1 MFKLDRKSI
10 VIGTSAFA
18 ASAFL
23 LTAVGCSAS
32 NSTGSASTSTNAGS
46 GTTNAAGHYAI
57 KNKTAIDGGVTYVRA
72 NGVETAYSY
81 NEQSTK
87 GVRFGRAAT
96 ANEIA
101 AWDLD
106 ALPDGTGLPEGE
118 GSVEDGDELYEAQ
131 CASCHGDFGGG
142 GNGYPQLAGGNQSK
156 DENGVVIT
164 LKNQRAYG
172 KTDAPKR
179 TVGTY
184 WPVATT
190 LFTYIRD
197 AMPYASPKSLSADE
211 TYAITAYILAQNG
224 IKIDGEEMDEEYVLD
239 AEKLSKVVLP
249 NRNGFYPDID
259 GLNGTDPIENVRAFY
274 ADRAKN
280 IGAGERCMTDCKDLG
295 GQDGKTEPSVVKIG
309 YEMSD
314 VSPAYS
320 TVRDLPPEVEDASI
334 SKAERMYNDSCK
346 LCHATDSMGAPAV
359 GDIGSWGTVMAKGLD
374 AVVHN
379 AVAGVG
385 GMPPKG
391 GNMDLSDADVKS
403 IVEFMVDSSKQK
415 H

>member
-1 MFKLDRKSI
+1 MFKLDHKFI
-10 VIGTSAFA
+10 LIG
-18 ASAFL
+18 ASATAIFL
-23 LTAVGCSAS
+23 TGCLSSPSNANEVANGSESA
-32 NSTGSASTSTNAGS
+32 AI
-46 GTTNAAGHYAI
+46 GHYAI

-72 NGVETAYSY
+72 NGVETAYRY

-87 GVRFGRAAT
+87 GVSFGRAAT
-96 ANEIA
+96 ANEIK
-101 AWDLD
+101 AWDID
-106 ALPDGTGLPEGE
+106 ALPDGSGLPEGE
-118 GSVEDGDELYEAQ
+118 GSVEEGDELYEAQ

-142 GNGYPQLAGGNQSK
+142 GNGYPQLTGGNQSK
-156 DENGVVIT
+156 DENGIVIT
-164 LKNQRAYG
+164 LKNQRVYG
-172 KTDAPKR
+172 STDAPKR

-197 AMPYASPKSLSADE
+197 AMPYATPKSLTNSE

-224 IKIDGEEMDEEYVLD
+224 VIIDGEEMSEDYVLD

-280 IGAGERCMTDCKDLG
+280 IGSGTRCMTDCKDPG

-320 TVRDLPPEVEDASI
+320 TVRDLPPVVEDESI
-334 SKAERMYNDSCK
+334 SKAERMYNESCK
-346 LCHATDSMGAPAV
+346 LCHATDQMGAPAV
-359 GDIGSWGTVMAKGLD
+359 GDIAAWRAVMVKGKEK
-374 AVVHN
+374 VVYNSIH
-379 AVAGVG
+379 GMG
-385 GMPPKG
+385 GMPAKG
-391 GNMDLSDADVKS
+391 GNADLLPSDVKE
-403 IVEFMVDSSKQK
+403 IVDFMIESSQEK

>member
-1 MFKLDRKSI
+1 MFKLDHKFI
-10 VIGTSAFA
+10 LIG
-18 ASAFL
+18 ASATAVL
-23 LTAVGCSAS
+23 LTGCFSSPSNANEVNKASA
-32 NSTGSASTSTNAGS
+32 
-46 GTTNAAGHYAI
+46 AAGHYAI
-57 KNKTAIDGGVTYVRA
+57 EHKTAIDGGVKYVRA
-72 NGVETAYSY
+72 NGVETAYRY

-87 GVRFGRAAT
+87 GVSFGREAT
-96 ANEIA
+96 ANEIK
-101 AWDLD
+101 AWDID

-118 GSVEDGDELYEAQ
+118 GSVEEGDELYEAQ

-164 LKNQRAYG
+164 LKNQRVYG
-172 KTDAPKR
+172 STDAPKR

-197 AMPYASPKSLSADE
+197 AMPYATPKSLSNSE

-224 IKIDGEEMDEEYVLD
+224 VMIDGVEMDDEYVLD

-259 GLNGTDPIENVRAFY
+259 GMNGTDPIENVRAFY

-280 IGAGERCMTDCKDLG
+280 IGSGTRCMTDCKDPG
-295 GQDGKTEPSVVKIG
+295 GMFGKTEAAVVKIK

-314 VSPAYS
+314 VVPPYN
-320 TVRDLPPEVEDASI
+320 TTRDLPPEVENTNV
-334 SKAERMYNDSCK
+334 SKAEKQYNDSCK
-346 LCHATDSMGAPAV
+346 LCHATDGMGAPAV
-359 GDIGSWGTVMAKGLD
+359 GDASAWSSLMENGKEKILANAINGT
-374 AVVHN
+374 
-379 AVAGVG
+379 G

-391 GNMDLSDADVKS
+391 GNMDLSDEDVKS
-403 IVEFMVDSSKQK
+403 IVEFMIDSSITK